1 MKVYEL
7 MKALADMPA
16 GAEVV
21 FKRLC
26 ELKEIPV
33 YDGNLRIAEFVIR
46 YVDSCGDENK
56 VLLDGWP
63 E

>member
-46 YVDSCGDENK
+46 YVDSCDDEKK
-56 VLLDGWP
+56 VLLDGLP

>member
-7 MKALADMPA
+7 MKALAGMPA

-33 YDGNLRIAEFVIR
+33 YDGNLRLAEFVVR
-46 YVDSCGDENK
+46 QVELEDNEKN

>member
-33 YDGNLRIAEFVIR
+33 YDGNLRLAEFVVR
-46 YVDSCGDENK
+46 QVELEDNEKN